1 MGFIY
6 FLFYNLTKLIARVFF
21 RYRVIN
27 AEAFDRVPKGQG
39 ALLASNHVSFI
50 DPPLVGSALDYGA
63 YYLARKS
70 LWSNPVASY
79 IYDRLQALPVDQEK
93 PEFGSLKK
101 IIKLAKSGEKVI
113 IFPEGERSLD
123 NKLGPGLPGVG
134 LMIAKSRVPVI
145 PCRLFGAYEAL
156 PRGKSLPRPSRITL
170 VVGEPMYFTDEELN
184 VKDKDAYAALSQRVM
199 DEIAKL
205 ELVENYE

>member
-6 FLFYNLTKLIARVFF
+6 YIFFHLTKLIARVFY

-27 AEAFDRVPKGQG
+27 REALDRIPQGQG
-39 ALLASNHVSFI
+39 ALIASNHISYI
-50 DPPLVGSALDYGA
+50 DPPLVGTALDYGA

-70 LWSNPVASY
+70 LWSNPIASY
-79 IYDRLQALPVDQEK
+79 IYDRLQALPVDQDK

-101 IIKLAKSGEKVI
+101 IIKLAKSGEKVV

-123 NKLGPGLPGVG
+123 GKLGKGLPGVG

-145 PCRLFGAYEAL
+145 PVRLFGAYEAL

-170 VVGEPMYFTDEELN
+170 VVGEPIFFTDEEVN